1 MVSDWTILHVLRP
14 YGDKNRYIPGMEG
27 GVLRPMMMMITGKD
41 TVHGVEMEGGVLR
54 LNRETVTLY
63 LEVGR
68 VKLVEPRATVPSP
81 TTRVIWLSLDLASP
95 LPPCPAY
102 TSLPFI
108 PEERSEAAAT
118 SSPLQGSANP
128 ESDEPERDE
137 EKQEELHRGAIKES
151 ERKEEKERKE
161 VQSGGKIEVPGR
173 DEENGQKE
181 LEDVAKI
188 VEPKRNEQNVP
199 RDLEYGDKQHIWEK
213 LDKVERDHIFAS
225 LEQCKTRNSQF
236 GEDRTNFNEIYLAC
250 KFTWCTLMGDWT
262 NMGSL
267 RCCLLMTSIPRI
279 LTSLIQC
286 QAPQSLIS
294 LLCRTGNYFDDEHHD
309 IIYTCSDRMHSWVVP
324 LVILPPPPIKV
335 IGPIS
340 FQHCFAPAFCL

>member
-1 MVSDWTILHVLRP
+1 VFL
-14 YGDKNRYIPGMEG
+14 
-27 GVLRPMMMMITGKD
+27 
-41 TVHGVEMEGGVLR
+41 
-54 LNRETVTLY
+54 
-63 LEVGR
+63 
-68 VKLVEPRATVPSP
+68 
-81 TTRVIWLSLDLASP
+81 
-95 LPPCPAY
+95 
-102 TSLPFI
+102 FI

-161 VQSGGKIEVPGR
+161 LQSGGKIEVPGR

-213 LDKVERDHIFAS
+213 LDKDEIDHIFAS

-236 GEDRTNFNEIYLAC
+236 GEDRTNFNEIYLA
-250 KFTWCTLMGDWT
+250 LSDPLGVQIHVVYVD
-262 NMGSL
+262 GRL
-267 RCCLLMTSIPRI
+267 
-279 LTSLIQC
+279 
-286 QAPQSLIS
+286 
-294 LLCRTGNYFDDEHHD
+294 DEHGNAPMLS
-309 IIYTCSDRMHSWVVP
+309 SDDFDPKDPDVP
-324 LVILPPPPIKV
+324 DSVPSTSVPGLLAV
-335 IGPIS
+335 
-340 FQHCFAPAFCL
+340 